1 MSKKAVFFDR
11 DGTIIPNTGALSADP
26 DVEPLLEAVDA
37 IKRLRAAG
45 FLIVVVS
52 NQSGIARGY
61 YTEGELAEM
70 HEALL
75 EKFADAGAPID
86 AIYYCPHHPTEGTA
100 PKYTIDCDC
109 RKPKPGMF
117 IRAAEEHDIDLAA
130 SYMVGDAERDIE
142 AARAAGCKGMA
153 IIMPDQLDT
162 FPLDFA
168 TGAQWQQM
176 MAEMENAAETGADA
190 IVPDVEVA
198 ANWIIEM
205 EAQENG

>member
-1 MSKKAVFFDR
+1 MSRKAVFLDR

-52 NQSGIARGY
+52 NQSGVARGY
-61 YTEGELAEM
+61 YTEDELTEM

-75 EKFADAGAPID
+75 EKFDEAGAPID

-100 PKYTIDCDC
+100 PEYIIDCDC

-117 IRAAEEHDIDLAA
+117 IRAAKEHDIDLAA

-142 AARAAGCKGMA
+142 AARAAGCKGTA
-153 IIMPDQLDT
+153 VIMPDQLDT
-162 FPLDFA
+162 FPFDFA
-168 TGAQWQQM
+168 TGAQWQQI
-176 MAEMENAAETGADA
+176 MAEIENAAETGADA

-198 ANWIIEM
+198 VNWILEM